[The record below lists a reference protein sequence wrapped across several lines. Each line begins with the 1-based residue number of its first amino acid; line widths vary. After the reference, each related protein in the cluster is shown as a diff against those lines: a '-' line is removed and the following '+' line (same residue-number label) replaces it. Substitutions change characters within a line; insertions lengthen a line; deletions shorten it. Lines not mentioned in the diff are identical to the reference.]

1 MFVICLDWLLP
12 INSIV
17 PPSDGNKVLGR
28 TALNR
33 QFTCTFILRHA
44 HATHHC
50 TASWA
55 LTSRSHPYLQK
66 RRRLFSST
74 LRHSHEYFLLG
85 SEVSCDAPTFLWHSI
100 ACQRQTIWLCILLF
114 FLTAKIVKITYN
126 SPLIISKL
134 FLNSLFLRLNDW
146 KNAKNALTDY
156 SHKKM
161 KLYFCTSIL
170 K

>member
-1 MFVICLDWLLP
+1 MFLSWQSGFDVRKNESQTVSGVLCCKIIRYAMFVICLDWLLP

-100 ACQRQTIWLCILLF
+100 ACQRQTIWLCILLTF
-114 FLTAKIVKITYN
+114 FWQQK
-126 SPLIISKL
+126 
-134 FLNSLFLRLNDW
+134 
-146 KNAKNALTDY
+146 
-156 SHKKM
+156 
-161 KLYFCTSIL
+161 
-170 K
+170 

>member
-1 MFVICLDWLLP
+1 MFFSWQSGFDVKKNESQTVSGVLCCKIIRYAMFVICLDWLLP

-100 ACQRQTIWLCILLF
+100 ACQRQTIWLCILLIF
-114 FLTAKIVKITYN
+114 SDSKN
-126 SPLIISKL
+126 SENYL
-134 FLNSLFLRLNDW
+134 
-146 KNAKNALTDY
+146 
-156 SHKKM
+156 
-161 KLYFCTSIL
+161 
-170 K
+170 

>member
-1 MFVICLDWLLP
+1 MFFSWQSGFDVKKNESQTVSGVLCCKIIRYAMFVICLDWLLP

-55 LTSRSHPYLQK
+55 LTSRSRPYLQK

-100 ACQRQTIWLCILLF
+100 ACQRQTIWLCILLTF
-114 FLTAKIVKITYN
+114 FWQQK
-126 SPLIISKL
+126 
-134 FLNSLFLRLNDW
+134 
-146 KNAKNALTDY
+146 
-156 SHKKM
+156 
-161 KLYFCTSIL
+161 
-170 K
+170 

>member
-1 MFVICLDWLLP
+1 MFFSWQSGFDVKKNESQTVSGVLCCKIIRYAMFVICLDWLLP

-50 TASWA
+50 TPSWA
-55 LTSRSHPYLQK
+55 LSSRSHPYLQK

-100 ACQRQTIWLCILLF
+100 ACQRQTIWLCILLTF
-114 FLTAKIVKITYN
+114 FWQQK
-126 SPLIISKL
+126 
-134 FLNSLFLRLNDW
+134 
-146 KNAKNALTDY
+146 
-156 SHKKM
+156 
-161 KLYFCTSIL
+161 
-170 K
+170 